1 MALDNKLYFD
11 QSMMPFVMVELLM
24 QLLAKQDLMIEM
36 QLHPE
41 RKWTDKEA
49 QDFINEKRDTVL
61 KKLYEEFGITP
72 NVST

>member
-1 MALDNKLYFD
+1 
-11 QSMMPFVMVELLM
+11 MMPFVMVELLM